1 MVFIFMPLS
10 LASPPS
16 QTLSDEDLQELL
28 SGDKTALRIQE
39 KGMFP
44 KPDDLVGVRLNLNIF
59 KSTGKAVQTL
69 HGCGDEAGYRAKEGY
84 KKNKGFYKG
93 QALGYA
99 EAVVL
104 RNAYFNVYQTAR
116 EEIATGK
123 KNKYPMASVDGHL
136 QSLMVPEDFEG
147 IEVRFN
153 PKDHHLFVDANNHAI
168 RCAEE
173 VVILGHRAYA
183 RGKIEYYTLEN
194 APIKKGVAPSKT
206 EFQSPDSTL
215 TPISSLSVKKRSFS

>member
-1 MVFIFMPLS
+1 MSVS
-10 LASPPS
+10 LACPPS
-16 QTLSDEDLQELL
+16 PTLSDEDLQQLL

-39 KGMFP
+39 KGIFP

-69 HGCGDEAGYRAKEGY
+69 HSSGEEAGSRVKDGY

-104 RNAYFNVYQTAR
+104 KNAYFNVNQTAR
-116 EEIATGK
+116 EDIATGK
-123 KNKYPMASVDGHL
+123 RHKYPMASIDGHL
-136 QSLMVPEDFEG
+136 QSLEIPDEFEG

-153 PKDHHLFVDANNHAI
+153 PRDHHLFVDANNQAI

-183 RGKIEYYTLEN
+183 RGKVEYYTLEN
-194 APIKKGVAPSKT
+194 APTKKGVAPSKT
-206 EFQSPDSTL
+206 EFQSPDVVST
-215 TPISSLSVKKRSFS
+215 PVSSPSVKKRSFG